1 MRSGSQSARAT
12 DATSSRRAM
21 RRAFHPVAE
30 FDGVRTVDSL
40 SCRASSMMV
49 ARRATSAAMQRSFS
63 TSTSTA
69 SEEPPAARDRQ
80 RERLICRGRRQRP
93 TGDSGR
99 SAGFDRVR
107 DAHRNTARDGIRV
120 RGRGAPS
127 LTETSRSAA
136 ADASA
141 DTSASTFAAADT
153 SSRSLR
159 FDAPVRADF
168 APLNSTRPS
177 TEMTATVAAVPQNS
191 ARALN
196 SA

>member
-1 MRSGSQSARAT
+1 MRSGSQSAHAT

-21 RRAFHPVAE
+21 RRAFHPDAE

-40 SCRASSMMV
+40 SCRASSMMA

-107 DAHRNTARDGIRV
+107 DAAPNTARDGIRV

-141 DTSASTFAAADT
+141 DTSAFAAA
-153 SSRSLR
+153 SKSLR